1 MPEDQQFMTVELDWP
16 APAVGRLTLNR
27 PEAGNSLSS
36 QLISDL
42 LAGINAVRFDPSCK
56 VLLVTGAGRFFCA
69 GADLKEREKPA
80 SWIWEVRGAF
90 DLLEALPMP
99 VVALING
106 ACMGGGTEL
115 ALACDFRLAASS
127 VSLGLPEIQF
137 GALPAAGGP
146 QRLLRL
152 VGPARTKYLIMTGEP
167 IPAPRAAQIG
177 LVDECIDA
185 ENLSARG
192 VEFAQLLA
200 LRAGYALGA
209 TKFVVNHGV
218 NMALSD
224 ALALDYAV
232 MERMATPEE
241 RLEEM
246 QKAATRSKTYARIFS
261 GNSD

>member
-1 MPEDQQFMTVELDWP
+1 MPENQHFATVELDWP
-16 APAVGRLTLNR
+16 TPEIGRLTLNR

-36 QLISDL
+36 QLVCDL
-42 LAGINAVRFDPSCK
+42 LTGINAVRFDPTCK

-69 GADLKEREKPA
+69 GADLKERDKPA
-80 SWIWEVRGAF
+80 NWIWDVRGAF

-137 GALPAAGGP
+137 GALPAAGGS

-152 VGPARTKYLIMTGEP
+152 VGPARTKYLVMTGEP
-167 IPAPRAAQIG
+167 IPASRAVELG
-177 LVDECIDA
+177 LVDECADA
-185 ENLSARG
+185 ESLSARG

-200 LRAGYALGA
+200 LRAGYALRA
-209 TKFVVNHGV
+209 AKFLVNRGI
-218 NMALSD
+218 NMPLSD
-224 ALALDYAV
+224 ALALDYEV
-232 MERMATPEE
+232 MEKMATSEE
-241 RLEEM
+241 RLAEM
-246 QKAATRSKTYARIFS
+246 QKAAARSKTYARMFS
-261 GNSD
+261 QDGQ

>member
-1 MPEDQQFMTVELDWP
+1 MPEDQQLATVQLDWP

-167 IPAPRAAQIG
+167 IPAPRAAEIG

-232 MERMATPEE
+232 MEKMATPEQ